1 MMRKTRSTNARPG
14 REERLESAA
23 LRSRMKKGYEK
34 AQQEEAFKELLFMI
48 GANGG
53 KLPYGAMDKLIK
65 KYQANGFK
73 AVTRQNLYYRLKNR
87 KEFTAREG
95 LTVSTVSVAV
105 ESNAVFSDLTGDTH
119 NNSSNDTNERSGSIR
134 GDSIP
139 ERSIRSNIGGRKK
152 GSTAQAKVKEKK
164 KMDDVVTQCA
174 LLYCQAREKAKKLGT
189 NVPDGTLKR
198 IVEKEEE
205 KAGLA
210 SNSVSLDTIRSR
222 VKRGNPTAYNPTETP
237 PLLSWNLCYVT
248 SALD

>member
-1 MMRKTRSTNARPG
+1 MTRKTRSTNAHPG

-87 KEFTAREG
+87 KEFMVREG

-139 ERSIRSNIGGRKK
+139 ERSIRSSNIGGRKK
-152 GSTAQAKVKEKK
+152 GSTAQAKVEEKK
-164 KMDDVVTQCA
+164 KN
-174 LLYCQAREKAKKLGT
+174 G
-189 NVPDGTLKR
+189 
-198 IVEKEEE
+198 
-205 KAGLA
+205 
-210 SNSVSLDTIRSR
+210 
-222 VKRGNPTAYNPTETP
+222 
-237 PLLSWNLCYVT
+237 
-248 SALD
+248 

>member
-1 MMRKTRSTNARPG
+1 MTRKTRSTNARPG

-53 KLPYGAMDKLIK
+53 KLPYGAMNKLIK

-73 AVTRQNLYYRLKNR
+73 AVTRQNLYYRLEKS
-87 KEFTAREG
+87 KEFTARKG

-105 ESNAVFSDLTGDTH
+105 ESHAVFSDLTGDTH

-152 GSTAQAKVKEKK
+152 GSTAQAKVEEKK

-174 LLYCQAREKAKKLGT
+174 FLYCQAREKAKKLGT

>member
-53 KLPYGAMDKLIK
+53 KLPYGAMDKLKK

-73 AVTRQNLYYRLKNR
+73 AMKRQNLYYRLKNR

-134 GDSIP
+134 GDSI
-139 ERSIRSNIGGRKK
+139 RRGQQRK
-152 GSTAQAKVKEKK
+152 Q
-164 KMDDVVTQCA
+164 
-174 LLYCQAREKAKKLGT
+174 
-189 NVPDGTLKR
+189 
-198 IVEKEEE
+198 
-205 KAGLA
+205 
-210 SNSVSLDTIRSR
+210 RSR
-222 VKRGNPTAYNPTETP
+222 K
-237 PLLSWNLCYVT
+237 S
-248 SALD
+248 